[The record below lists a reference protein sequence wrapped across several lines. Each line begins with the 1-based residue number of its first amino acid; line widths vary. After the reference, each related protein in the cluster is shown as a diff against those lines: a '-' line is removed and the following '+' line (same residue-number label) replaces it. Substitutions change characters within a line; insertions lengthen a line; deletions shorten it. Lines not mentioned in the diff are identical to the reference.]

1 MLPAFAQ
8 LLSQYFDARF
18 AFVDGET
25 GELVDA
31 GAGQPSAG
39 WEWRGQAC
47 REVLRRGAPE
57 FIDEQGPLLTLAIP
71 LPATEVLKLVAVSV
85 FLSRTPSAA
94 EWRLVSE
101 ALDCDCQ
108 QAHQWAET
116 RRPVDADLLLR
127 LAKLAGSRL
136 QADTRVRQ
144 LEGELESLSQQI
156 GNTYE
161 EITLLHRLTTNL
173 RLSSSHMEL
182 GRMALQWLAAA
193 VPAEGLALLLHSVDS
208 DPLGSE
214 QDAAP
219 VLLTHGACP
228 LDTPAFL
235 SLLEHLQLRPTDGP
249 RVMNSS
255 VTGAAGWLHHG
266 IRELIVAPL
275 AEGEHEL
282 GWIAAV
288 NHDSGKEFGSIE
300 ATLLSSVAAILGI
313 HSGNLDL
320 YRKQADL
327 LAGIVRA
334 LSSAIDAK
342 DPYTC
347 GHSDRVAR
355 VAVRLARELGCP
367 PEILKVVYLSGL
379 LHDIGKIGVD
389 DRILRKPD
397 KLTAEEFEHIK
408 THTLIGHRILI
419 DLKQLGQV
427 LPVVLHHHESW
438 DGSGY
443 PDGLSGEAIPLLARI
458 VAVADSFD
466 AMASDRPYRKGMPDE
481 KLDGI
486 IRSGADKQWDPR
498 VVEAFFS
505 ARDDLREIAQRN
517 EPLQPLDV
525 RQFGQDGI

>member
-1 MLPAFAQ
+1 PVFARH
-8 LLSQYFDARF
+8 LSQYFDVQF

-25 GELVDA
+25 GELLDPGV
-31 GAGQPSAG
+31 GQPSSG

-47 REVLRRGAPE
+47 REVLRRAAPE
-57 FIDEQGPLLTLAIP
+57 FIDEAGPLVTLAIP
-71 LPATEVLKLVAVSV
+71 LAFGTLKLVAISV
-85 FLSRTPSAA
+85 FLSRAPSAA
-94 EWRLVSE
+94 EWSGLSE
-101 ALDCDCQ
+101 MLDCDCE
-108 QAHQWAET
+108 QARRWADA
-116 RRPVDADLLLR
+116 RRPVDPELLLR
-127 LAKLAGSRL
+127 LSQLAVSRL
-136 QADTRVRQ
+136 QADARIRQ

-173 RLSSSHMEL
+173 RISSSHTEL

-193 VPAEGLALLLHSVDS
+193 VPAQGLAMLLHSVDS
-208 DPLGSE
+208 DSDPLGAE
-214 QDAAP
+214 RDAAP
-219 VLLTHGACP
+219 VLLTHGDCP
-228 LDTPAFL
+228 VDTERF
-235 SLLEHLQLRPTDGP
+235 LQLLKYLQIRPTDGP
-249 RVMNSS
+249 RVMNTS
-255 VTGAAGWLHHG
+255 VTGAADWPCPG
-266 IRELIVAPL
+266 IRELVVAPL

-282 GWIAAV
+282 GWIAAI

-320 YRKQADL
+320 YRQQADL

-342 DPYTC
+342 EPCTC
-347 GHSDRVAR
+347 GQSDRVAR

-367 PEILKVVYLSGL
+367 PEVLKVVYLSGL

-397 KLTAEEFEHIK
+397 KLTSEEFEHIK

-443 PDGLSGEAIPLLARI
+443 PDRLAGEQIPLLARI

-486 IRSGADKQWDPR
+486 IRSGAGTQWDPR
-498 VVEAFFS
+498 VVDAFFS
-505 ARDDLREIAQRN
+505 ARADLRAIAQRN
-517 EPLQPLDV
+517 EPLARLDF
-525 RQFGQDGI
+525 RQFGEDGI